1 MQCVILAGGRGTRL
15 GPLTEDRPKALVDVA
30 GRPFLEYQ
38 LELLRA
44 GGVSEIVLC
53 VGYLGSVVERTIGDG
68 SRLGLSIRYSYD
80 GAEPL
85 GTAGAVRNALPM
97 LGERFLVTYGDTLL
111 TVDYSAV
118 AQAHASAG
126 LPALMTVLENENSYA
141 PSNAVVEG
149 GLVVAYSKDPPPQN
163 ARWIDYGLLSFDR
176 AAIEDST
183 DADLEPVLAKLADEM
198 RLAAHE
204 VDKRFYEIGDE
215 AGRAET
221 TEFVRTSPLFT
232 GSRQPDASESSPTSH
247 G

>member
-15 GPLTEDRPKALVDVA
+15 RPLTKDLPKALVDVA

-38 LELLRA
+38 LELFRT

-68 SRLGLSIRYSYD
+68 SRIGLSIRYSYD
-80 GAEPL
+80 GPKPL

-111 TVDYSAV
+111 TVDHSAV
-118 AQAHASAG
+118 ARAHASSG
-126 LPALMTVLENENSYA
+126 LPAVMTVLENENSYA

-149 GLVVAYSKDPPPQN
+149 ELVVAYGKTPPPQN
-163 ARWIDYGLLSFDR
+163 ARWIDYGLLGFHR
-176 AAIEDST
+176 AAIEHST

-198 RLAAHE
+198 QLAAYE
-204 VDKRFYEIGDE
+204 VDERFYEIGDE
-215 AGRAET
+215 AGLAET
-221 TEFVRTSPLFT
+221 TKFVRASPRFIKLTLEDTS
-232 GSRQPDASESSPTSH
+232 
-247 G
+247 

>member
-38 LELLRA
+38 LELLRR

-53 VGYLGSVVERTIGDG
+53 VGYLGSAIERAIGDG
-68 SRLGLSIRYSYD
+68 SRFGLSIRYSYD
-80 GAEPL
+80 GPEPL

-118 AQAHASAG
+118 ARAHASTG
-126 LPALMTVLENENSYA
+126 LPALMTVLENDNSYG

-149 GLVVAYSKDPPPQN
+149 AVVVAYGKNPPPQD
-163 ARWIDYGLLSFDR
+163 ARWIDYGLLAFDR
-176 AAIEDST
+176 DAIESST
-183 DADLEPVLAKLADEM
+183 EPDLEPIVAKLADD
-198 RLAAHE
+198 RQLAAYAVAE
-204 VDKRFYEIGDE
+204 RFYEIGDE
-215 AGRAET
+215 AALAET
-221 TEFVRTSPLFT
+221 TKFIRATRGLERATEL
-232 GSRQPDASESSPTSH
+232 
-247 G
+247 